1 MLIILIGVVT
11 LLLNIVSINKNN
23 KCGIKENKM
32 IDNDPNKDWHRADI
46 RAELEKRGTSLRQL
60 SREAGLSENTLRN
73 TLDRKWPKGEKIIAD
88 AIGVSPHVIW
98 PTRYKK

>member
-1 MLIILIGVVT
+1 MLIILVDIFVLSFNTVCT
-11 LLLNIVSINKNN
+11 NKKN

-88 AIGVSPHVIW
+88 AIGVSPQVIW

>member
-1 MLIILIGVVT
+1 
-11 LLLNIVSINKNN
+11 
-23 KCGIKENKM
+23 M
-32 IDNDPNKDWHRADI
+32 IDNDPTKDWHRADI

-88 AIGVSPHVIW
+88 AIGVQPEVIW
-98 PTRYKK
+98 PTRYQNNN